1 MVKTLLTGTWALKH
15 KLAILILLLVY
26 LGVFSCRAQAQDT
39 TPPVFQSATIS
50 GATLTA
56 TYNEDL
62 KGDFTGTVFVV
73 RINGR
78 WVGVSRAG
86 TTSGRNAIVTLNY
99 WSRAR
104 PGDRVTLSYMVPAS
118 PLADPLIDDSGNSAG
133 PFTNFPVTNITPDD
147 PPKLWQANLKDN
159 KIILLYDD
167 ELNANWRPPT
177 SAYRVV
183 HEGVEVTVTKVD
195 VTRSDPTSSVI
206 LTLGRTFHQTDANAR
221 VSYTAPPEDNNNAVQ
236 DRSGNR
242 AASFTDESAGNV
254 TISTDDPK
262 LVRVHTATDV
272 RNPTRDIVYLR
283 YDRILLPDGPGD
295 MSNPFNPPAS
305 AYRVRVDG
313 FPVAVTGTRIT
324 QSMVSLTLAR
334 RVTHRAQRVT
344 VSYEIPT
351 LNPVRAR
358 GALAPPLTDYPVE
371 ISIPPSGS
379 GTGGANGRDVF
390 YGIMV
395 AGQVDAIAMEEAVG
409 FGDTVV
415 GTALTPHGFSFNGN
429 FYAVE
434 FLYVNEFDFLWLSLN
449 GTLTEAE
456 AARLVLHV
464 DGKVFRFADTE
475 DSSGDEWGWQGPNV
489 SWDIG
494 QIVPV
499 LIVDAAA
506 AGPALFVADVTV
518 PEPEGSDSEA
528 DFVVTLNPAASE
540 TVTVDYA
547 TSDGTATAGDDYTE
561 TSGTLTFNAGVTS
574 MTVSVPV
581 LDDDHEDAGE
591 TIILTLSNP
600 SGNAYLADATATG
613 SISNHEA
620 PIAQFPSLPD
630 HHDGQAF
637 TTELTFSEPMA
648 MDADS
653 LSTALT
659 ITGGSLTAATATTDG
674 DSRSWQVSVQ
684 PQDRQTDVVFRLAT
698 ANDCTSTSTLCSSD
712 GQPLLKTLTATVAG
726 AIEAPSVAGVAQVGA
741 TLEAS
746 FAHAPGGT
754 LAWQW
759 LRGSEPITGA
769 DGPAYTPTAADVGT
783 RLSVRV
789 EAGGAAATSA
799 ATAPVWPA
807 PVNPPL
813 AAGEDELLSAVLTLG
828 SYKSGVRLG
837 GYGRMQGQLFGAMDN
852 TSFEDGGTTYAIE
865 QFFVLAEGSFTLATD
880 SRLPGTA
887 GLAAYWNG
895 YRITGLERTG
905 PGGLLVGRTPQPESE
920 YSRYM
925 DGSSDGVRVAVSL
938 RRTLPV
944 VRVTGAAVIS
954 SPGDNGTWDAGETVE
969 AEVRFSGPVT
979 VTGPP
984 DEKPTLA
991 ITLDGTRREAAYAG
1005 GSGTDTLSFRY
1016 TVAAG
1021 DDGAKRAR
1029 IVADG
1034 LALNGAVLGA
1044 GEGGEVDTGFAAAPW
1059 VTAVALAEDASGDG
1073 AWTAGETIDVRL
1085 TFSEAVTVADGTPT
1099 VGVSVGGEAA
1109 TLDYAS
1115 GSGSATLVF
1124 STSVPE
1130 GAGAV
1135 TTIAVVADSLVAN
1148 AAAIVSQASGIAA
1161 DLRHDGTEPIAAQ
1174 QQGEAA
1180 PLTAE
1185 FLDLPAGGHGGNAFT
1200 FKLRFSEEIPLS
1212 YKTLQNH
1219 ALGVTNGTLTGVA
1232 RATQGENRAWNVTVT
1247 PTGGGAVT
1255 VALPETTDCA
1265 VEGAICAAGQRKLAA
1280 VSATVPGTAPV
1291 PFLVRLKNVPDGHD
1305 GTSEIVFEVAFT
1317 KEPAGYSYTTLRD
1330 HTLKILQGGER
1341 LTPKVRRLNAPKNDR
1356 WEVKVTPGSK
1366 EDLTVSI
1373 GPFTTCS
1380 DAGAV
1385 CAANDEVLSNKIDN
1399 TIEGPPGLSVA
1410 DARVH
1415 ESVANAAVEF
1425 AVTLSRASAETVTVA
1440 YATSDGPPPNGAT
1453 AGDDYEPRSG
1463 TLTFL
1468 AGETSK
1474 TVSVPVFADDHD
1486 EGEETFVLTL
1496 SNLRGGNAWL
1506 KDATAVGTI
1515 ENTGPM
1521 PRAWLARFG
1530 RTVAEQVIDAVEGRF
1545 SAQRRPG
1552 VELRLAGQAIG
1563 SGSGAGALDD
1573 EDARA
1578 AAEEARSRLAA
1589 MTNWLRG
1596 EPGGRNGSGSG
1607 AGSWDGER
1615 SGDEWRSV
1623 LPRELLTGTSFA
1635 LTGEA
1640 GGAGSGT
1647 VSLWG
1652 RGAVSRFDGREGE
1665 LTLSGEV
1672 TSAMLGSD
1680 WMGGPGSGSGA
1691 GAWTVGLLV
1700 SHSRGEG
1707 SYRGADAGT
1716 VSSTLTGLYPYGRY
1730 EIGPRLSVWGVAG
1743 YGAGSL
1749 TLAPDGRPAIETD
1762 MGLAMGAAGVRGVA
1776 VEAPGEGGVELSINS
1791 DALAVRTSSEASS
1804 GGAGGNLAGA
1814 EAEVTRLRLG
1824 LEGTWRG
1831 LEAGGGELVPRLEV
1845 GVRHDGGDAET
1856 GFGLDVGGGLS
1867 WSHPA
1872 SGLSAEL
1879 SGRGLLTHESR
1890 GFRDRGLSGSFGWE
1904 PGWGSGRGP
1913 KVTLTQTVGTSASGG
1928 MDALLRRKTLAGLA
1942 DDDNGGSDPANRR
1955 LELRLGYG
1963 FPAFG
1968 DRFTSTPE
1976 LGLGLGQGQRE
1987 VSLGW
1992 RLNLA
1997 RSGPVSMELGF
2008 EAIRREQLNDDAV
2021 EHGIGLRATA
2031 RW

>member
-1 MVKTLLTGTWALKH
+1 MVKTLPRGTWALKH

-39 TPPVFQSATIS
+39 TPPVFQSATID

-86 TTSGRNAIVTLNY
+86 TTSERNAIVTLNY

-118 PLADPLIDDSGNSAG
+118 PSADPLIDDSGNSAG

-147 PPKLWQANLKDN
+147 PPELWQANLKDN

-305 AYRVRVDG
+305 AYRVKVDG

-324 QSMVSLTLAR
+324 QSIVSLTLER

-344 VSYEIPT
+344 VSYQIPT
-351 LNPVRAR
+351 SNPVRTR

-390 YGIMV
+390 YGILLV
-395 AGQVDAIAMEEAVG
+395 AGNAHRNGYDEIG
-409 FGDTVV
+409 DFGSI
-415 GTALTPHGFSFNGN
+415 TPNDFSFNGN
-429 FYAVE
+429 HYTIQVLSRFDPAGAMGLEIDLSGTFTSEERTNLV
-434 FLYVNEFDFLWLSLN
+434 LYV
-449 GTLTEAE
+449 GGRA
-456 AARLVLHV
+456 
-464 DGKVFRFADTE
+464 FRFAETDDTVEE
-475 DSSGDEWGWQGPNV
+475 DNQYGWMYPG
-489 SWDIG
+489 SWNIG

-499 LIVDAAA
+499 LIVDATA

-547 TSDGTATAGDDYTE
+547 TSDGTATEGDDYTD

-581 LDDDHEDAGE
+581 LDDAHEDAGE

-726 AIEAPSVAGVAQVGA
+726 AIEAPSVAGVGQVGA

-746 FAHAPGGT
+746 FAQAPGGT

-759 LRGSEPITGA
+759 LRGSEPIAGA
-769 DGPAYTPTAADVGT
+769 DGPAYTPTASDVGT

-789 EAGGAAATSA
+789 EAGGAAATSE

-807 PVNPPL
+807 AVNPPL
-813 AAGEDELLSAVLTLG
+813 AAGEEELLSATLTLG
-828 SYKSGVRLG
+828 SYKPGVRLG
-837 GYGRMQGQLFGAMDN
+837 GYGRMQGQSFGAMDN

-920 YSRYM
+920 YARYM
-925 DGSSDGVRVAVSL
+925 DGASDGVRVAVSL
-938 RRTLPV
+938 RRTRAA
-944 VRVTGAAVIS
+944 VRVTGAAVTS
-954 SPGDNGTWDAGETVE
+954 GPGDNGTWDAGEHVE
-969 AEVRFSGPVT
+969 AQVRFSGPAT

-984 DEKPTLA
+984 DATPTLGIA
-991 ITLDGTRREAAYAG
+991 LDGTRRVAAYTG
-1005 GSGTDTLSFRY
+1005 GSVTDTLSFRY

-1021 DDGAKRAR
+1021 DNGAKRAR
-1029 IVADG
+1029 IVANG

-1044 GEGGEVDTGFAAAPW
+1044 GEGGEVDTGFAVAPW

-1073 AWTAGETIDVRL
+1073 ARTAGETIEVRL

-1099 VGVSVGGEAA
+1099 VGVSVGGQAA

-1124 STSVPE
+1124 STSAPE
-1130 GAGAV
+1130 GAGAA
-1135 TTIAVVADSLVAN
+1135 TTIAVVADSLVPN

-1174 QQGEAA
+1174 QQGGAD

-1185 FLDLPAGGHGGNAFT
+1185 FLDLPAGGHGANPFT
-1200 FKLRFSEEIPLS
+1200 FKLRFSEEFPLS

-1255 VALPETTDCA
+1255 VALAETTDCA

-1280 VSATVPGTAPV
+1280 VSATVPGTAP
-1291 PFLVRLKNVPDGHD
+1291 FQVRLKNVPADGHD

-1317 KEPAGYSYTTLRD
+1317 KEPHADYSYTTLRGS
-1330 HTLKILQGGER
+1330 TLRIRQGGAS
-1341 LTPKVRRLNAPKNDR
+1341 LTPKVRRLNKPHNDR

-1366 EDLTVSI
+1366 EDLTVLI

-1380 DAGAV
+1380 DEGAV
-1385 CAANDEVLSNKIDN
+1385 CTAADEVLANKVDR

-1415 ESVANAAVEF
+1415 EGPGVTVDF
-1425 AVTLSRASAETVTVA
+1425 AVTLARASAATVTVD
-1440 YATSDGPPPNGAT
+1440 YATSDGPSPNAAT
-1453 AGDDYEPRSG
+1453 AGEDYESTSG
-1463 TLTFL
+1463 TLEF
-1468 AGETSK
+1468 APGETGK
-1474 TVSVPVFADDHD
+1474 TVSVPVLDDGLD
-1486 EGEETFVLTL
+1486 EEEETFVLTL
-1496 SNLRGGNAWL
+1496 SNPQGGNAWL
-1506 KDATAVGTI
+1506 ADATATGTI
-1515 ENTGPM
+1515 ENTDAM
-1521 PRAWLARFG
+1521 PKAWLARFG
-1530 RTVAEQVIDAVEGRF
+1530 RTVASQAVDAIGGRMEGAGGTHVTVAGQSLSLSGEPMTADEEDAARAVLETLAGAGEQVGTTRSMTGREALLA
-1545 SAQRRPG
+1545 SAFQLSAGGEAGAPAWTAWGRVATGGFEAEVDDVRLDG
-1552 VELRLAGQAIG
+1552 TVTSGFLGADVGAERWLAGVAVSVSEGDGGYALTDGTDRGEVESSLTTVYPYARLGLTETVDVWGFAGYGTGSLTLTQAPGTDREATYTPGITMRMGAIG
-1563 SGSGAGALDD
+1563 
-1573 EDARA
+1573 ARG
-1578 AAEEARSRLAA
+1578 EVLSP
-1589 MTNWLRG
+1589 G
-1596 EPGGRNGSGSG
+1596 EPGGLAIALKSDAFWVRTKSDAVSGS
-1607 AGSWDGER
+1607 D
-1615 SGDEWRSV
+1615 
-1623 LPRELLTGTSFA
+1623 
-1635 LTGEA
+1635 
-1640 GGAGSGT
+1640 
-1647 VSLWG
+1647 
-1652 RGAVSRFDGREGE
+1652 
-1665 LTLSGEV
+1665 
-1672 TSAMLGSD
+1672 
-1680 WMGGPGSGSGA
+1680 
-1691 GAWTVGLLV
+1691 
-1700 SHSRGEG
+1700 
-1707 SYRGADAGT
+1707 
-1716 VSSTLTGLYPYGRY
+1716 
-1730 EIGPRLSVWGVAG
+1730 
-1743 YGAGSL
+1743 
-1749 TLAPDGRPAIETD
+1749 
-1762 MGLAMGAAGVRGVA
+1762 
-1776 VEAPGEGGVELSINS
+1776 
-1791 DALAVRTSSEASS
+1791 
-1804 GGAGGNLAGA
+1804 GNLAGA
-1814 EAEVTRLRLG
+1814 EADASRVRLLV
-1824 LEGTWRG
+1824 EGSRSFETG
-1831 LEAGGGELVPRLEV
+1831 SGALTPALEV

-1856 GFGLDVGGGLS
+1856 GTGIEAGASLRYAGEGFSIEGSVRTLVAHEETGYEEWG
-1867 WSHPA
+1867 A
-1872 SGLSAEL
+1872 SGAVRIDPGA
-1879 SGRGLLTHESR
+1879 SGRGLSLSIVPTWGAASSTT
-1890 GFRDRGLSGSFGWE
+1890 DRLWSLSE
-1904 PGWGSGRGP
+1904 PGSLGP
-1913 KVTLTQTVGTSASGG
+1913 GG
-1928 MDALLRRKTLAGLA
+1928 DVEAG
-1942 DDDNGGSDPANRR
+1942 GR
-1955 LELRLGYG
+1955 LETEVGYG
-1963 FPAFG
+1963 FGLARGPG
-1968 DRFTSTPE
+1968 VLTPYV
-1976 LGLGLGQGQRE
+1976 GL
-1987 VSLGW
+1987 SLGDGDGRAW
-1992 RLNLA
+1992 RAGARWAIAPQATLA
-1997 RSGPVSMELGF
+1997 L
-2008 EAIRREQLNDDAV
+2008 EATRAETAHDAGSS
-2021 EHGIGLRATA
+2021 EHGVMLRGQL

>member
-1 MVKTLLTGTWALKH
+1 
-15 KLAILILLLVY
+15 
-26 LGVFSCRAQAQDT
+26 
-39 TPPVFQSATIS
+39 
-50 GATLTA
+50 
-56 TYNEDL
+56 
-62 KGDFTGTVFVV
+62 
-73 RINGR
+73 
-78 WVGVSRAG
+78 
-86 TTSGRNAIVTLNY
+86 
-99 WSRAR
+99 
-104 PGDRVTLSYMVPAS
+104 MVPADPGAS
-118 PLADPLIDDSGNSAG
+118 PLTDTSGNPAG

-147 PPKLWQANLKDN
+147 PPKLWQANLRDN

-195 VTRSDPTSSVI
+195 VTRSDPSSSVI

-242 AASFTDESAGNV
+242 AASFTDVSAGNV

-313 FPVAVTGTRIT
+313 FPVAVTGTRII
-324 QSMVSLTLAR
+324 QSIVSLTLER

-344 VSYEIPT
+344 VSYEIPA

-379 GTGGANGRDVF
+379 GTGGAKGRDVF
-390 YGIMV
+390 YGIMEV
-395 AGQVDAIAMEEAVG
+395 GQVDAMEDAVG
-409 FGDTVV
+409 FGNTVV
-415 GTALTPHGFSFNGN
+415 GTSLTPHDFSFNGN
-429 FYAVE
+429 LYAVE
-434 FLYVNEFDFLWLSLN
+434 FLYLNSFDFLWLNLN

-464 DGKVFRFADTE
+464 EGKVFRFADAQE
-475 DSSGDEWGWQGPNV
+475 SSEDEWGWSGPNV
-489 SWDIG
+489 SWVIG

-499 LIVDAAA
+499 LIVDATA

-547 TSDGTATAGDDYTE
+547 TSDGTATAGDDYTD

-581 LDDDHEDAGE
+581 LDDAHEDAGE
-591 TIILTLSNP
+591 TIIFTLSNP

-726 AIEAPSVAGVAQVGA
+726 AIEAPSVAGMAQVGA

-746 FAHAPGGT
+746 FAQAPGGT

-759 LRGSEPITGA
+759 LRGSEPIAGA

-813 AAGEDELLSAVLTLG
+813 AAGEEELLSAVLTLG

-925 DGSSDGVRVAVSL
+925 DGASDGVRVAVSL
-938 RRTLPV
+938 RRTRAA
-944 VRVTGAAVIS
+944 VRVTGAAVTS
-954 SPGDNGTWDAGETVE
+954 GPGDNGTWDAGEHVE

-1044 GEGGEVDTGFAAAPW
+1044 GEGGEVDTGFAVAPW

-1073 AWTAGETIDVRL
+1073 AWTAGETIEVRL

-1115 GSGSATLVF
+1115 GSRSATLVF

-1130 GAGAV
+1130 GAGAA
-1135 TTIAVVADSLVAN
+1135 TTIAVVADSLVPN

-1174 QQGEAA
+1174 QQGEPD

-1185 FLDLPAGGHGGNAFT
+1185 FLDLPAAGHGGNAFT
-1200 FKLRFSEEIPLS
+1200 FKLRFSEEFPLS
-1212 YKTLQNH
+1212 YKTLRNH

-1247 PTGGGAVT
+1247 PTGGGGAVT

-1280 VSATVPGTAPV
+1280 VSATVPGTAP
-1291 PFLVRLKNVPDGHD
+1291 FQVRLKNVPDGHD

-1341 LTPKVRRLNAPKNDR
+1341 LTPKVRRLNAPKSDR

-1373 GPFTTCS
+1373 GTFTTCS

-1385 CAANDEVLSNKIDN
+1385 CTAADEVLSNKVEK
-1399 TIEGPPGLSVA
+1399 TIEGPPGLSVS

-1415 ESVANAAVEF
+1415 ESVANAALEF

-1440 YATSDGPPPNGAT
+1440 YATSDGPRPNGAT
-1453 AGDDYEPRSG
+1453 ADDDYEPRSG

-1474 TVSVPVFADDHD
+1474 TVTVPVFADDHD
-1486 EGEETFVLTL
+1486 EGEETLILTL
-1496 SNLRGGNAWL
+1496 SNPTGGAWL
-1506 KDATAVGTI
+1506 KDATATGTI

-1552 VELRLAGQAIG
+1552 VEMRLAGHAVGPG

-1578 AAEEARSRLAA
+1578 AEEEEARSRLAA
-1589 MTNWLRG
+1589 MTNWRRG

-1615 SGDEWRSV
+1615 FGHESRSV

-1635 LTGEA
+1635 LAGEA

-1652 RGAVSRFDGREGE
+1652 RGAVSRFDGREGD

-1672 TSAMLGSD
+1672 SSAMLGAD
-1680 WMGGPGSGSGA
+1680 WLRD
-1691 GAWTVGLLV
+1691 AWTVGLLV
-1700 SHSRGEG
+1700 SHARGDG
-1707 SYRGADAGT
+1707 SYRGADAGRVT
-1716 VSSTLTGLYPYGRY
+1716 SSLTGLYPYGRY
-1730 EIGPRLSVWGVAG
+1730 MVNERLSVWGVAG
-1743 YGAGSL
+1743 YGEGTL
-1749 TLAPDGRPAIETD
+1749 TLTPDGGKAMQTD
-1762 MGLAMGAAGVRGVA
+1762 MDLQMGAVGVRGVA
-1776 VEAPGEGGVELSINS
+1776 VEAPAEGGVELSITS
-1791 DALAVRTSSEASS
+1791 DAMAVRTASEKT
-1804 GGAGGNLAGA
+1804 AGLAAA

-1845 GVRHDGGDAET
+1845 GLRHDGGDAET
-1856 GFGLDVGGGLS
+1856 GFGLDLGGGLS

-1890 GFRDRGLSGSFGWE
+1890 GFRDRGLSASFGWD
-1904 PGWGSGRGP
+1904 PGRGSGRGP
-1913 KVTLTQTVGTSASGG
+1913 KLTLSQTVGARASGG
-1928 MDALLRRKTLAGLA
+1928 MDALLGRETLAGLQA
-1942 DDDNGGSDPANRR
+1942 NDNGGDDLGNRR
-1955 LELRLGYG
+1955 LNVGIGYG
-1963 FPAFG
+1963 FSVFG

-1976 LGLGLGQGQRE
+1976 FGLGLSQGRRE
-1987 VSLGW
+1987 YSLGW
-1992 RLNLA
+1992 RLGLA
-1997 RSGPVSMELGF
+1997 QTGPTALELRLQATRS
-2008 EAIRREQLNDDAV
+2008 EAANDNTDP
-2021 EHGIGLRATA
+2021 EHGIGLRLTA

>member
-1 MVKTLLTGTWALKH
+1 MTH
-15 KLAILILLLVY
+15 
-26 LGVFSCRAQAQDT
+26 SEN
-39 TPPVFQSATIS
+39 P
-50 GATLTA
+50 
-56 TYNEDL
+56 
-62 KGDFTGTVFVV
+62 
-73 RINGR
+73 
-78 WVGVSRAG
+78 
-86 TTSGRNAIVTLNY
+86 
-99 WSRAR
+99 
-104 PGDRVTLSYMVPAS
+104 
-118 PLADPLIDDSGNSAG
+118 AG

-167 ELNANWRPPT
+167 ELNASWRPPT

-195 VTRSDPTSSVI
+195 VARSDSTSSVI

-236 DRSGNR
+236 DRSGIR
-242 AASFTDESAGNV
+242 AASFTDVSAGNV

-262 LVRVHTATDV
+262 LVRVYTATDV

-313 FPVAVTGTRIT
+313 YPVAVTGTRIN
-324 QSMVSLTLAR
+324 QSIVSLTLAR
-334 RVTHRAQRVT
+334 RVTHRDQRVT
-344 VSYEIPT
+344 VSYEIPA

-395 AGQVDAIAMEEAVG
+395 AGQVDAMEGAVG

-415 GTALTPHGFSFNGN
+415 GTALTPHDFSFNGN
-429 FYAVE
+429 LYAVG
-434 FLYVNEFDFLWLSLN
+434 FLYVNESDFLWLSLN
-449 GTLTEAE
+449 RTLTEAE
-456 AARLVLHV
+456 AARLALHV
-464 DGKVFRFADTE
+464 DGKVFRFAEAAEIT
-475 DSSGDEWGWQGPNV
+475 GDEWGWINPNV
-489 SWDIG
+489 SWDTG

-499 LIVDAAA
+499 LIVDATA

-547 TSDGTATAGDDYTE
+547 TSDGTATEGDDYTD

-581 LDDDHEDAGE
+581 LDDAHEDAGE
-591 TIILTLSNP
+591 TIIFTLSNP

-759 LRGSEPITGA
+759 LRGSEPIAGA
-769 DGPAYTPTAADVGT
+769 DGPAYTPTASDVGT

-807 PVNPPL
+807 AVNPPL
-813 AAGEDELLSAVLTLG
+813 AAGEEELLSATLTLG
-828 SYKSGVRLG
+828 SYKPGVRLG
-837 GYGRMQGQLFGAMDN
+837 GYGRMQGQSFGAMDN

-895 YRITGLERTG
+895 YRIAGLERTG

-920 YSRYM
+920 YARYM
-925 DGSSDGVRVAVSL
+925 DGASDGVRVAVSL
-938 RRTLPV
+938 RRTRAA
-944 VRVTGAAVIS
+944 VRVTGATVIS
-954 SPGDNGTWDAGETVE
+954 SPGDNGTWDAGEHVE

-984 DEKPTLA
+984 DATPTLGIA
-991 ITLDGTRREAAYAG
+991 LDGTRREAAYTG

-1021 DDGAKRAR
+1021 DNGAKRAR

-1073 AWTAGETIDVRL
+1073 AWTAGETIEVRL

-1099 VGVSVGGEAA
+1099 VGVSVGGQAA

-1161 DLRHDGTEPIAAQ
+1161 DLRHDGTEPITAQ
-1174 QQGEAA
+1174 QQGEAD

-1185 FLDLPAGGHGGNAFT
+1185 FLDLPAGGHGANPFT
-1200 FKLRFSEEIPLS
+1200 FKLRFSEEFPLS

-1232 RATQGENRAWNVTVT
+1232 RATQGEDREWNLTVT
-1247 PTGGGAVT
+1247 PAANAGDVAVT
-1255 VALPETTDCA
+1255 LAATTDCEA
-1265 VEGAICAAGQRKLAA
+1265 TGAICTADKDPLSAA
-1280 VSATVPGTAPV
+1280 VTATVPQAAPAGT
-1291 PFLVRLKNVPDGHD
+1291 PFEVRLERVPAEHD
-1305 GTSEIVFEVAFT
+1305 GTTAVTLRVLFN
-1317 KEPAGYSYTTLRD
+1317 KEPANYSYTTLRD
-1330 HTLKILQGGER
+1330 STLRIRRGGVT
-1341 LTPKVRRLNAPKNDR
+1341 LTPKVRRLNASHSDR
-1356 WEVKVTPGSK
+1356 WEVTIAPGGN

-1373 GPFTTCS
+1373 GPFAACS

-1385 CAANDEVLSNKIDN
+1385 CTAGGDVLSNDVSE
-1399 TIEGPPGLSVA
+1399 TISGPPGLSVA
-1410 DARVH
+1410 DAKVT
-1415 ESVANAAVEF
+1415 EAAGATVDFE
-1425 AVTLSRASAETVTVA
+1425 VTLSRAASETVTVD
-1440 YATSDGPPPNGAT
+1440 YETSDGTAT
-1453 AGDDYEPRSG
+1453 AGEDYTATSG
-1463 TLTFL
+1463 TLTF
-1468 AGETSK
+1468 APDDTVK
-1474 TVSVPVFADDHD
+1474 TVSVPVLDDAID
-1486 EGEETFVLTL
+1486 EDHETFTFTL
-1496 SNLRGGNAWL
+1496 RNPSGGNAWL
-1506 KDATAVGTI
+1506 KDATATGTI
-1515 ENTGPM
+1515 ENSDVM
-1521 PRAWLARFG
+1521 PQAWLARFG
-1530 RTVAEQVIDAVEGRF
+1530 RTVASQAVD
-1545 SAQRRPG
+1545 
-1552 VELRLAGQAIG
+1552 AIG
-1563 SGSGAGALDD
+1563 GRMEGGGGTHVTLGGQSLSLSGEAMTPEDEEDVRGALEALSLTD
-1573 EDARA
+1573 EPAGETRG
-1578 AAEEARSRLAA
+1578 
-1589 MTNWLRG
+1589 MTG
-1596 EPGGRNGSGSG
+1596 
-1607 AGSWDGER
+1607 
-1615 SGDEWRSV
+1615 
-1623 LPRELLTGTSFA
+1623 RELLLGSSFR
-1635 LTGEA
+1635 LSA
-1640 GGAGSGT
+1640 GGEGGGSAFTAWGQFATGGFEAEVDGTRLDGTVTTGFLGADVDAGRWLAGLALGVSEGEGGYTLIEGGDSGT
-1647 VSLWG
+1647 VESSLT
-1652 RGAVSRFDGREGE
+1652 AV
-1665 LTLSGEV
+1665 
-1672 TSAMLGSD
+1672 
-1680 WMGGPGSGSGA
+1680 
-1691 GAWTVGLLV
+1691 
-1700 SHSRGEG
+1700 
-1707 SYRGADAGT
+1707 
-1716 VSSTLTGLYPYGRY
+1716 YPYA
-1730 EIGPRLSVWGVAG
+1730 RLSLSETVDVWGLAG
-1743 YGAGSL
+1743 YGTGAL
-1749 TLAPDGRPAIETD
+1749 TLVQNPNTERAKTYKTDIGMRMGAIGARGEVISPEEPDGLTVALKSDAFWVRTTSEAVRRND
-1762 MGLAMGAAGVRGVA
+1762 GNLGASEADVNRVRLLVEGSRAFATEGGTLTPSLELGVRQ
-1776 VEAPGEGGVELSINS
+1776 
-1791 DALAVRTSSEASS
+1791 
-1804 GGAGGNLAGA
+1804 
-1814 EAEVTRLRLG
+1814 
-1824 LEGTWRG
+1824 
-1831 LEAGGGELVPRLEV
+1831 
-1845 GVRHDGGDAET
+1845 DGGDAET
-1856 GFGLDVGGGLS
+1856 GTGIEAGAGLRYAGGGVTVEGSVRTLLAHDETGYEE
-1867 WSHPA
+1867 WGA
-1872 SGLSAEL
+1872 SGAVRIDPGP
-1879 SGRGLLTHESR
+1879 SGRGLSLTLSPSW
-1890 GFRDRGLSGSFGWE
+1890 GAASSGVDRLWSLADAQGLAANDDLD
-1904 PGWGSGRGP
+1904 PAGRLDAEAGYGLGGP
-1913 KVTLTQTVGTSASGG
+1913 DGLGTVTPY
-1928 MDALLRRKTLAGLA
+1928 AGLA
-1942 DDDNGGSDPANRR
+1942 LSGAGERTWRVGARWQVAPSISLNLEGMRGEPANDDGPAHG
-1955 LELRLGYG
+1955 LMLRGVL
-1963 FPAFG
+1963 
-1968 DRFTSTPE
+1968 RF
-1976 LGLGLGQGQRE
+1976 
-1987 VSLGW
+1987 
-1992 RLNLA
+1992 
-1997 RSGPVSMELGF
+1997 
-2008 EAIRREQLNDDAV
+2008 
-2021 EHGIGLRATA
+2021 
-2031 RW
+2031 